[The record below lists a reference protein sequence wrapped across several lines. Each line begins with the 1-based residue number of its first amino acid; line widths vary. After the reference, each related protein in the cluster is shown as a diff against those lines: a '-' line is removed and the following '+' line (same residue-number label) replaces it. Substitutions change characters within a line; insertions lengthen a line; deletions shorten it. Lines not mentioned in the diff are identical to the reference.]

1 MCYKERDVH
10 RIQKKDKAREAV
22 SRLKR
27 TNRLRESER
36 TERKKELEAQKQ
48 GKTYS
53 SGVLLRKESMKKE
66 ALNAWKKE
74 RQEMRNKKKC
84 KRCCIY
90 YPFFCKSVGHDT
102 AAEKACDMYNKSST
116 EKEVASKR
124 VMELVVEQYE
134 KKSKGTFVLLY
145 FFYRS

>member
-1 MCYKERDVH
+1 M
-10 RIQKKDKAREAV
+10 
-22 SRLKR
+22 
-27 TNRLRESER
+27 
-36 TERKKELEAQKQ
+36 EAQKQ

-53 SGVLLRKESMKKE
+53 SGVSLRKESMKKE

-74 RQEMRNKKKC
+74 RQEMRKKKKC

-134 KKSKGTFVLLY
+134 KKSKGTFVVL
-145 FFYRS
+145 